1 MRELRELVIAGGC
14 VAALLLLGACVPAT
28 APGAAAPAAPTAR
41 AGTSTV
47 IETTLG
53 RADDRIDVQVVDGTA
68 TLDIA
73 SQTGIGA
80 AAVQVLA
87 GPYPTAFVFQLHLKG
102 LEQFTLTYGAVKIDV
117 AVANDGSDQARQ
129 TLIKDGVEQPLTP
142 ESPYWMPV
150 TVTREAGGSDTGGL
164 SEKTYRLDA
173 PPDFFTVQPPAFSIT
188 WIDFFR

>member
-1 MRELRELVIAGGC
+1 MRVARTGDRGRLRGR
-14 VAALLLLGACVPAT
+14 VAAAGACVPAT

-142 ESPYWMPV
+142 EPYWMPV
-150 TVTREAGGSDTGGL
+150 TVTREAGVRIPGTVREDL
-164 SEKTYRLDA
+164 PARRPA
-173 PPDFFTVQPPAFSIT
+173 RFFTVQPPAFSIT